1 MFELLLK
8 IFTSVTLLAMPIMF
22 LSATNVNQIDAE
34 FYEVGRDYEDP
45 KKGQRV
51 LYAIA
56 IIGQILAIMFV
67 LELWNL
73 VDFF

>member
-1 MFELLLK
+1 MLIK
-8 IFTSVTLLAMPIMF
+8 IFISVTLLAMPLMF
-22 LSATNVNQIDAE
+22 LSVTNVNHTNE
-34 FYEVGRDYEDP
+34 PFYPYIEP
-45 KKGQRV
+45 KKGQRK